1 VEETVWG
8 ISKNETHTPAGILY
22 SEMPGI
28 SFFFCVASITGK
40 MKKTIVDFYTL

>member
-1 VEETVWG
+1 VRG
-8 ISKNETHTPAGILY
+8 ISKNETPTPAGILY

-28 SFFFCVASITGK
+28 SFCFLWQVSLEK